1 MQSQGQRSQ
10 AIEPR
15 SFAKF
20 SSAESTDVA
29 RVACS
34 FLEVFFGFDNF
45 FVAYA
50 GNVFKPVEYMAA
62 MLLMVGVISAL
73 GSLLLATF
81 CESFR
86 REPEQ
91 SSVTLSVLCA

>member
-1 MQSQGQRSQ
+1 MR
-10 AIEPR
+10 ER
-15 SFAKF
+15 
-20 SSAESTDVA
+20 
-29 RVACS
+29 
-34 FLEVFFGFDNF
+34 EVFFGFDNF

-91 SSVTLSVLCA
+91 SSATLSVCCVRKRPCQERNRELFAACFWVRVRGFLFKLP